1 MIVIGT
7 DIVETYFKSRAGH
20 RGIKAARAQ
29 YDAWL
34 AIAETADWKTPEE
47 VKKAHMKTTLIVIQ
61 NEADHADAKKL
72 IERLMGSSDS
82 QDRARMVAQARLVE
96 AYERAQWPRTAPA
109 LPVLLTYL
117 MDQHGL
123 SRADLVPLL
132 GTASRVS
139 EVLTG
144 KRDLSMTMVRRLR
157 ERFNVSADLLVS
169 RSRARNRIA
178 A

>member
-1 MIVIGT
+1 M
-7 DIVETYFKSRAGH
+7 
-20 RGIKAARAQ
+20 KA
-29 YDAWL
+29 
-34 AIAETADWKTPEE
+34 
-47 VKKAHMKTTLIVIQ
+47 TLIVIQ

-72 IERLMGSSDS
+72 IERLMGSNDS

-117 MDQHGL
+117 RDQHGL

-157 ERFNVSADLLVS
+157 ERFHISADLLVS
-169 RSRARNRIA
+169 RGRRRSQLA

>member
-1 MIVIGT
+1 
-7 DIVETYFKSRAGH
+7 
-20 RGIKAARAQ
+20 
-29 YDAWL
+29 
-34 AIAETADWKTPEE
+34 
-47 VKKAHMKTTLIVIQ
+47 MKTTLIVIQ

-72 IERLMGSSDS
+72 IEKLIGSSDP

-96 AYERAQWPRTAPA
+96 AYERTQWPRTAPT
-109 LPVLLTYL
+109 LPALLTYL
-117 MDQHGL
+117 MDQHSL

-144 KRDLSMTMVRRLR
+144 KRELSMTMVRRLR
-157 ERFNVSADLLVS
+157 ERFHISADLLVS
-169 RSRARNRIA
+169 RGRARNTIA

>member
-1 MIVIGT
+1 
-7 DIVETYFKSRAGH
+7 
-20 RGIKAARAQ
+20 
-29 YDAWL
+29 
-34 AIAETADWKTPEE
+34 
-47 VKKAHMKTTLIVIQ
+47 MKTTLIVIQ

-72 IERLMGSSDS
+72 IEKLMGSSDS

-109 LPVLLTYL
+109 LPVLLAYL
-117 MDQHGL
+117 MDQHNL

-132 GTASRVS
+132 GTAGRVS

-169 RSRARNRIA
+169 RGRARNRIA
-178 A
+178 AWSCFSDLRVLLTLWAIYKCAGDGLQRRRPGDALLL